1 MQVAGALEN
10 SLNLPDWFDSA
21 ITATLLIG
29 FPIALLLA
37 WAFEM
42 TPEGVKR
49 TEVAAEG
56 ESVTAKTGRT
66 LDVVIVA
73 GLVLVAALV
82 IWQGTRSSP
91 APILRQAQDEGGG
104 LAQDQ
109 ATGETSPKPH
119 PRIKSGAG
127 SELVEGSETN
137 TPAAA
142 SIAVLPFADL
152 SPAGDQEYFSD
163 GMAEEILNVLVRVE
177 GLSVS
182 SRTSSFQFKGLEAIG
197 IPLIAQ
203 KLNVRHVLEGSVRKS
218 GNMIRITAQLIDA
231 QTDQHLWSETF
242 DRTLTTENIFA
253 IQDEIA
259 NAIVDRLGIVIDGE
273 NSGAPVISVRADTQ
287 NLDAYELY
295 LEANALFTIR
305 NKANL
310 PKIMALYEAVIA
322 ADPDFARAWA
332 GLAGAYYVAPDWGV
346 IDRDYARLSET
357 AARRAI
363 SLNPNLAMPY
373 AVLAGRDKGR
383 SYADM
388 FANLDKALALDP
400 KEVNALQW
408 RGEAWLAAGFF
419 DKAEADFKRCIEI
432 DPNFLQCRMWIAKT
446 KFYRGETDE
455 GFALHGYAVSM
466 GGVGAGALHW
476 PLEYAHAGDFR
487 AARLVLAAVCR
498 DFFCFNGR
506 SERLYRAFTDPDFDF
521 AEEAAVAEVEW
532 RTTMGN
538 DNDYWS
544 GMRTFYFKKY
554 DVLKPDFNA
563 IWWLR
568 TDPVFLKSPHRKR
581 LIREAGVYDYWL
593 EAGFPPQCRAVG
605 KDDFE
610 CD

>member
-1 MQVAGALEN
+1 
-10 SLNLPDWFDSA
+10 
-21 ITATLLIG
+21 T
-29 FPIALLLA
+29 
-37 WAFEM
+37 
-42 TPEGVKR
+42 
-49 TEVAAEG
+49 
-56 ESVTAKTGRT
+56 
-66 LDVVIVA
+66 
-73 GLVLVAALV
+73 
-82 IWQGTRSSP
+82 
-91 APILRQAQDEGGG
+91 
-104 LAQDQ
+104 
-109 ATGETSPKPH
+109 
-119 PRIKSGAG
+119 
-127 SELVEGSETN
+127 
-137 TPAAA
+137 
-142 SIAVLPFADL
+142 
-152 SPAGDQEYFSD
+152 
-163 GMAEEILNVLVRVE
+163 
-177 GLSVS
+177 
-182 SRTSSFQFKGLEAIG
+182 
-197 IPLIAQ
+197 
-203 KLNVRHVLEGSVRKS
+203 
-218 GNMIRITAQLIDA
+218 IRITAQLIDA

-273 NSGAPVISVRADTQ
+273 NSGAPAISVRADTQ

-310 PKIMALYEAVIA
+310 PKIMALYEAVVA
-322 ADPDFARAWA
+322 GDPGFARAWA
-332 GLAGAYYVAPDWGV
+332 GLAGAYYVAPDWDV
-346 IDRDYARLSET
+346 IDRDYAHLSET

-373 AVLAGRDKGR
+373 AVLADPDKASG
-383 SYADM
+383 YVGA

-408 RGEAWLAAGFF
+408 RGEAWMTVGFF

-446 KFYRGETDE
+446 KFYRGETDA
-455 GFALHGYAVSM
+455 GFALHGHAVSM

-506 SERLYRAFTDPDFDF
+506 SERFYRALTDPDFDF

-532 RTTMGN
+532 RTAMGN

-544 GMRTFYFKKY
+544 GMTAFYFKKY
-554 DVLKPDFNA
+554 DALKPDFNA
-563 IWWLR
+563 MWWLR
-568 TDPVFLKSPHRKR
+568 TDPAFLKSPHRKR

-593 EAGFPPQCRAVG
+593 KAGFPPQCKPVG
-605 KDDFE
+605 DDDFV

>member
-1 MQVAGALEN
+1 MSSFIQELRRRNIFRVAGVYALVGWLLMQIV
-10 SLNLPDWFDSA
+10 SVMTPALALPDWVDSFFA
-21 ITATLLIG
+21 ILLLIG
-29 FPIALLLA
+29 FPLAILLT

-42 TPEGVKR
+42 TPEGMKR
-49 TEVAAEG
+49 TETVTGGERVA
-56 ESVTAKTGRT
+56 AKTGRM
-66 LDVVIVA
+66 LDIVI
-73 GLVLVAALV
+73 
-82 IWQGTRSSP
+82 IT
-91 APILRQAQDEGGG
+91 G
-104 LAQDQ
+104 LALLIGSLVVGNRFMPQKTITPDSI
-109 ATGETSPKPH
+109 ALEETLPADEKP
-119 PRIKSGAG
+119 
-127 SELVEGSETN
+127 
-137 TPAAA
+137 

-152 SPAGDQEYFSD
+152 SPNKDQGYFSD

-182 SRTSSFQFKGLEAIG
+182 SRTSSFQFKGLDAIG
-197 IPLIAQ
+197 IPLIAK

-231 QTDQHLWSETF
+231 QTDQHLWSQTF

-259 NAIVDRLGIVIDGE
+259 NEIVDRLGIVIDGE
-273 NSGAPVISVRADTQ
+273 NNGAPAISVRAGTE

-295 LEANALFTIR
+295 LEANALFTVR

-310 PKIMALYEAVIA
+310 PKIIALYEAVVA
-322 ADPDFARAWA
+322 DDPDFARAWA
-332 GLAGAYYVAPDWGV
+332 GLAGAYNVAPDWDV
-346 IDRDYARLSET
+346 IDRDYAHLSET

-373 AVLAGRDKGR
+373 AVLAGRGR
-383 SYADM
+383 GNSYADM
-388 FANLDKALALDP
+388 FANLDKALVLDP

-455 GFALHGYAVSM
+455 GFALYEHAVSM
-466 GGVGAGALHW
+466 GGIGAGALHW

-506 SERLYRAFTDPDFDF
+506 SDRLYRALTDPDFDF
-521 AEEAAVAEVEW
+521 AKEAAVAEVEW
-532 RTTMGN
+532 HAGMG
-538 DNDYWS
+538 DDRDLS
-544 GMRTFYFKKY
+544 GMEAFYFKKY
-554 DVLKPDFNA
+554 DALKPSFNS
-563 IWWLR
+563 IWWVR

-581 LIREAGVYDYWL
+581 LIREAGVYDYWQK
-593 EAGFPPQCRAVG
+593 AGFPPQCKPVG
-605 KDDFE
+605 ENDFE